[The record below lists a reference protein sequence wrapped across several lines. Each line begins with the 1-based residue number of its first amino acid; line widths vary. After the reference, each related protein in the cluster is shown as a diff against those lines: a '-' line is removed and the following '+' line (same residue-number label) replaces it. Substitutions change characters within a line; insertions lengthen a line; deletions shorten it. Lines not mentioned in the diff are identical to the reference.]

1 MMQTLSAPEPVRQFQ
16 KTFNLLKNEL
26 TRVFVGHDEI
36 VTDLL
41 ASVAADGHVLL

>member
-26 TRVFVGHDEI
+26 TRVFVSRRRFRSNFH
-36 VTDLL
+36 
-41 ASVAADGHVLL
+41 ASSSRPT